1 MDSLSVI
8 GFLIAITAI
17 IGGQYLEGGHLMVLF
32 NGPAAIIVLGGTI
45 GAVLLETPMLI
56 FKRALSLL
64 PWVLFPPEKK
74 SFKQIKNFVHWG
86 ILSRNEGVLALERY
100 IKSPDTTPVAQ
111 KGLQLIIDGLSSE
124 KIRDILEQEAE
135 VKETGNLIA
144 AKMYESMGGYSPTIG
159 IIGAVLGLIH
169 VLGNLTDPEAL
180 GPGIAVAFVATIY
193 GVGFANILCIPIGKK
208 IKNIIFQQ
216 TLYDEM
222 IIDGV
227 CALAEGEHPQ
237 AIEYKLRGYLDI

>member
-1 MDSLSVI
+1 MDSLSLI

-17 IGGQYLEGGHLMVLF
+17 VGGQYLEGGHLTVLF

-45 GAVLLETPMLI
+45 GAVLLETPGLI
-56 FKRALSLL
+56 FRRALSLL
-64 PWVLFPPEKK
+64 PWVLFPPEKTG
-74 SFKQIKNFVHWG
+74 FKQIKNFVHWG
-86 ILSRNEGVLALERY
+86 ILSRNEGILSLERF
-100 IKSPDTTPVAQ
+100 IKSPDASPIAQ
-111 KGLQLIIDGLSSE
+111 KGLQLIVDGLSAD
-124 KIRDILEQEAE
+124 KIRDILTQDIQM
-135 VKETGNLIA
+135 KENHNLMA

-169 VLGNLTDPEAL
+169 VLGNLSDPESL

-193 GVGFANILCIPIGKK
+193 GVGFANIVCIPVGKK

-216 TLYDEM
+216 SIYDEM
-222 IIDGV
+222 MIEGV

-237 AIEYKLRGYLDI
+237 AIEYKLRSYLDT

>member
-17 IGGQYLEGGHLMVLF
+17 LGGQYLEGGHLMVLF

-45 GAVLLETPMLI
+45 GAVLLETPMQI
-56 FKRALSLL
+56 FKRSIALL
-64 PWVLFPPEKK
+64 PWVLFPPDKK
-74 SFKQIKNFVHWG
+74 AFKQIKSFVHWG

-100 IKSPDTTPVAQ
+100 IRNPDTTPVAQ
-111 KGLQLIIDGLSSE
+111 KGLQLIIDGLSSD
-124 KIRDILEQEAE
+124 KIRDILQQESE
-135 VKETGNLIA
+135 MKETGNLVA

-169 VLGNLTDPEAL
+169 VLGNLSDPEAL

-193 GVGFANILCIPIGKK
+193 GVGFANIVCIPIGKK

-216 TLYDEM
+216 TMYDEM
-222 IIDGV
+222 IIDGI

-237 AIEYKLRGYLDI
+237 AIEYKLRAYLDI